1 MYLNTLYVIYKLS
14 LKKKTAHAI
23 TLLLRTQMKKKLY
36 RKRND
41 SKNTTN
47 LSEHI
52 IFSKV
57 ATIPLGVPRVDR
69 LKIM

>member
-1 MYLNTLYVIYKLS
+1 
-14 LKKKTAHAI
+14 
-23 TLLLRTQMKKKLY
+23 MKKKLY

-52 IFSKV
+52 IFTQNNVTLLGGRLEGRSSHEPCLPCG
-57 ATIPLGVPRVDR
+57 ATGTCFLALYMFTVMLQGDGHF
-69 LKIM
+69 